1 MACRTQR
8 ISHFAFSLKA
18 IGANWAASPRAI
30 NVKGSTSNSLIS
42 ECRSGAF
49 DVTWM
54 SVWGDVTLHSSQIEA
69 TIQKRWRYGRVKLF
83 SMSIKF
89 VVNWDVAAVPA
100 VMLHF
105 YWNRLYFCNL
115 AEKKKNHGNKKWIF
129 LDLNSTHIVW
139 TDRPSAARLI
149 SFYTF
154 FLVCLLTDLHKER
167 LSVSFPPQQW
177 RLIIFHWI
185 YFIVPGWNWFF
196 FFFLCICS
204 TWTLQLCLAN

>member
-1 MACRTQR
+1 MTCRTQR

-49 DVTWM
+49 DVNERLRRRDFALVADWSDDSKTVEIRACQAFFHVYQVCCELRCCCCTC
-54 SVWGDVTLHSSQIEA
+54 SDAAFLLEQTLLLQ
-69 TIQKRWRYGRVKLF
+69 F
-83 SMSIKF
+83 S
-89 VVNWDVAAVPA
+89 W
-100 VMLHF
+100 
-105 YWNRLYFCNL
+105 
-115 AEKKKNHGNKKWIF
+115 KKKNHGNKKWIF

-154 FLVCLLTDLHKER
+154 L
-167 LSVSFPPQQW
+167 
-177 RLIIFHWI
+177 
-185 YFIVPGWNWFF
+185 FF
-196 FFFLCICS
+196 FFWSVF
-204 TWTLQLCLAN
+204 